1 MTKRELVT
9 NVLHGEKAERIPVGF
24 WHHYLPYKDCNKAM
38 QNRMLFEKNVSGHQN
53 EKKIFEP
60 DFVKLMID
68 GLFFMPFDY
77 GSFHSA
83 ADLKGMKP
91 LESNDPWIERN
102 VELAQRVREIY
113 GQDIL
118 VFCNLFA
125 PMTQMR
131 DGIRMAQGIGFDR
144 DLVLGFL
151 KEDPQAVADA
161 MMVMGESQ
169 CKLLRRLMENGL
181 TDGAYY
187 CVSNP
192 FGDVPT
198 DVYEKCIMPA
208 EKLALAQANELSD
221 INMLHICG
229 SVGRHDMFDLYSGYE
244 ASAVNWAAHMGQL
257 SLKEGREL
265 FAGKTILGG
274 FDNSMNGVLY
284 RGTKEEVENEVEKIV
299 AEVGR
304 DRLILG
310 ADCTI
315 PETIDMQ
322 RIEWVRQK
330 AATL

>member
-1 MTKRELVT
+1 MTKRELVSS
-9 NVLHGEKAERIPVGF
+9 VLHGEKAERIPVGF
-24 WHHYLPYKDCNKAM
+24 WHHYLEYKDCNRAL
-38 QNRMLFEKNVSGHQN
+38 QDPRLFEKTVRGHQE
-53 EKKIFEP
+53 EKKVFEP

-68 GLFFMPFDY
+68 GLFFMPVDY

-83 ADLKGMKP
+83 ADLKGMQV
-91 LESNDPWIERN
+91 LADDNVWIERN
-102 VELAQRVREIY
+102 VQLARRVRAAY
-113 GQDIL
+113 GEDIL
-118 VFCNLFA
+118 FFCNLFA

-161 MMVMGESQ
+161 MMVMAESQ
-169 CKLLRRLMENGL
+169 CKLIRRLMEDGL

-198 DVYEKCIMPA
+198 EVYRQCIMPA
-208 EKLALAQANELSD
+208 EKMALAQANALSD

-229 SVGRHDMFDLYSGYE
+229 NVGRRDMFELYSGYE

-265 FAGKTILGG
+265 FAGRTILGG
-274 FDNSMNGVLY
+274 FDNSMEGVLY
-284 RGTKEEVENEVEKIV
+284 RGTKEEVEHEVEKIV

-315 PETIDMQ
+315 PADIDMN

-330 AATL
+330 AAAL